1 MKDEFLKSLSR
12 SQTRP
17 ICFFV
22 LFLSSVGSLS
32 YFVSLCL
39 SLSDLNKQLSKE
51 EVSSEPVNR
60 QDEAMAKFRITAHL
74 KFQQRTLRMHSHNHA
89 TVTKLSK

>member
-1 MKDEFLKSLSR
+1 MVNLFFCAFFLALWDLSF
-12 SQTRP
+12 TL
-17 ICFFV
+17 C
-22 LFLSSVGSLS
+22 LC
-32 YFVSLCL
+32 CL

-60 QDEAMAKFRITAHL
+60 QDEAKAKFRITAHL
-74 KFQQRTLRMHSHNHA
+74 KFQRKMLRMHSHDHA